1 MLRILYVWVSFFVSF
16 LVTNVWLF
24 RFNKETPFRGGD
36 AKNMIEEFAIY
47 GLDINTMYLVGSLK
61 VIASVGLIIGLLKT
75 KFSVYSSL
83 LMAILMTGAIYF
95 HFKISDPAI
104 KYFPSVLMLICSI
117 FIYFSSKRI
126 LKTSWYKWIISI
138 LRA

>member
-1 MLRILYVWVSFFVSF
+1 MLRILYVCVSFFVSF

-24 RFNKETPFRGGD
+24 RFNKETPFRGGN

-126 LKTSWYKWIISI
+126 LKTS
-138 LRA
+138 

>member
-1 MLRILYVWVSFFVSF
+1 MLRVLYISTSFFVSF

-24 RFNKETPFRGGD
+24 RFNKETPYRGGN
-36 AKNMIEEFAIY
+36 ATNMVEEFAAY
-47 GLDINTMYLVGSLK
+47 GLDINIMYLVGTLK
-61 VIASVGLIIGLLKT
+61 VIASLGLIVGILKT
-75 KFSVYSSL
+75 KISIYSSL

-104 KYFPSVLMLICSI
+104 KYLPSVLMLICSI

-126 LKTSWYKWIISI
+126 LKSN
-138 LRA
+138 

>member
-1 MLRILYVWVSFFVSF
+1 MLRILYVCVSFFVSF

-117 FIYFSSKRI
+117 FIYISSKRI
-126 LKTSWYKWIISI
+126 LKTS
-138 LRA
+138 

>member
-1 MLRILYVWVSFFVSF
+1 MLRILYVCVSFFVSF

-61 VIASVGLIIGLLKT
+61 VMASIGLIIGLLKT

-126 LKTSWYKWIISI
+126 LKTS
-138 LRA
+138 

>member
-1 MLRILYVWVSFFVSF
+1 MLRILYVCVSFFVSF

-61 VIASVGLIIGLLKT
+61 VIASVGLMIGLLKT

-126 LKTSWYKWIISI
+126 LKTS
-138 LRA
+138 